1 MQIKLLPPAPH
12 PTVLFAITF
21 PNPQPCLPIPHSYT
35 TLVHTLNTSHPQL
48 DLPNSVY
55 ALDKATYI
63 LELLSEVIFDMS
75 TGEVKCIWV
84 DGVIDAWDLRIGEKR
99 STWELE
105 GGVGQMLESVL
116 TDVNMSAEES
126 EWEKLREEWDKYRAA
141 EVEAR
146 ANADAQVQIAAIAAA
161 VPVIKS
167 KHKKQRSLLMTL
179 VA

>member
-1 MQIKLLPPAPH
+1 
-12 PTVLFAITF
+12 
-21 PNPQPCLPIPHSYT
+21 
-35 TLVHTLNTSHPQL
+35 
-48 DLPNSVY
+48 
-55 ALDKATYI
+55 
-63 LELLSEVIFDMS
+63 MS

-116 TDVNMSAEES
+116 ADVNMSAEES